1 MSERLTPDDV
11 NSLQERVTQFLQQ
24 IPLGSRGDPRWE
36 SIMDKKARKK
46 SRSQQIKQLKL
57 DLLRLYLTTNTHGA
71 LLLISPSF
79 RVHKLATAA
88 DYNTFLQMYAA
99 ALAAQKQRK
108 RRDVKY
114 RIEDVWERLQS
125 RGGLAQIEA
134 LSLALHKEGC
144 DEELV
149 ENFSD
154 AYLAMLISHEDMTH
168 VRSSLSQ
175 GFNSVLRAFIDACNK
190 K

>member
-1 MSERLTPDDV
+1 
-11 NSLQERVTQFLQQ
+11 
-24 IPLGSRGDPRWE
+24 
-36 SIMDKKARKK
+36 
-46 SRSQQIKQLKL
+46 
-57 DLLRLYLTTNTHGA
+57 
-71 LLLISPSF
+71 
-79 RVHKLATAA
+79 
-88 DYNTFLQMYAA
+88 MYAA

-134 LSLALHKEGC
+134 LSLALQKEGC

-154 AYLAMLISHEDMTH
+154 AYLAALISHEDMTH

-175 GFNSVLRAFIDACNK
+175 GFNSVLRAFIDAFNK